1 MSLKENSQDS
11 GLKTLDSRLWTLD
24 SRLMNMKTYTYN
36 DLSPETIASLIQRPK
51 MDFAS
56 VFGTVQ
62 PILDDVEA
70 GGDGAIQKYTKKFD
84 GVAPQSVAMDPN
96 SVSVSLDPAVKE
108 AIDTAMQNIYRFHR
122 EQFSM
127 ELEVETMNGVV
138 CSRVAKPIERVG
150 LYIPGGTA
158 PLPST
163 TMMLGVPAMIA
174 GCSTIVIATP
184 PDENGNVPE
193 SILYIAQKI
202 GAKTVVKAGGAQAIA
217 GMAFGTESIPKV
229 DKIFGPGNQ
238 YVTAAKM
245 ILQNSEAMIS
255 IDMPAGPSEVLVI
268 ADETADPEF
277 IAADLL
283 SQAEH
288 GSDSQVVLVITESA
302 DLDTI
307 NKATAEQLK
316 ALSRKKFASDALD
329 NSFTVMVE
337 SSQQAMEFSN
347 QYAPE
352 HLIIN
357 TKDAEELSESVHNAG
372 SVFIGQWTPESMGDY
387 ASGTN
392 HTLPTYGYA
401 RMYSGVSL
409 NSFQKFITMQTIS
422 KEGLIALGPT
432 VEILADVEGLQAH
445 KNAVSLRLAKVRN
458 EILEVKSEK

>member
-1 MSLKENSQDS
+1 
-11 GLKTLDSRLWTLD
+11 
-24 SRLMNMKTYTYN
+24 MKTYTYS
-36 DLSPETIASLIQRPK
+36 DLTPEKIESLIRRPK

-56 VFGTVQ
+56 VFSTVQ
-62 PILDDVEA
+62 PILDDVEVL
-70 GGDGAIQKYTKKFD
+70 GDSAIRKYTKKFD
-84 GVAPQSVAMDPN
+84 GIDLESVAIDPG
-96 SVSVSLDPAVKE
+96 SQTVSLNPAIQL

-127 ELEVETMNGVV
+127 ELEVETMSGVV

-163 TMMLGVPAMIA
+163 TMMLGIPAMIA
-174 GCSTIVIATP
+174 GCETIVIATP
-184 PDENGNVPE
+184 PDESGNVPE

-202 GAKTVVKAGGAQAIA
+202 GAKTIVKAGGAQAIA
-217 GMAFGTESIPKV
+217 GMAFGTETIPKV

-288 GSDSQVVLVITESA
+288 GSDSQVVLVVTKNA
-302 DLDTI
+302 DLDAI
-307 NKATAEQLK
+307 NSATSKQLD
-316 ALSRKKFASDALD
+316 ALSRKQFASDALEK
-329 NSFTVMVE
+329 SFTIVVE
-337 SSQQAMEFSN
+337 STQQAMEFSN
-347 QYAPE
+347 RYAPE

-357 TKDAEELSESVHNAG
+357 TSDAEELADSVHNAG
-372 SVFIGQWTPESMGDY
+372 SVFVGQWTPESMGDY

-409 NSFQKFITMQTIS
+409 HSFQKFITTQTIS
-422 KEGLIALGPT
+422 KEGLQKLGPI
-432 VEILADVEGLQAH
+432 VETLAEVEGLHAH
-445 KNAVSLRLAKVRN
+445 KNAVSLRLAKLKD
-458 EILEVKSEK
+458 EM

>member
-1 MSLKENSQDS
+1 
-11 GLKTLDSRLWTLD
+11 
-24 SRLMNMKTYTYN
+24 
-36 DLSPETIASLIQRPK
+36 

-62 PILDDVEA
+62 PILDDVESN
-70 GGDGAIQKYTKKFD
+70 GDAAIQEYTQKFD
-84 GVAPQSVAMDPN
+84 GVTPDSVTVDPSAM
-96 SVSVSLDPAVKE
+96 SVNLSPVVQK

-127 ELEVETMNGVV
+127 ELEVETMSGVV

-163 TMMLGVPAMIA
+163 TMMLGVPAMVA
-174 GCSTIVIATP
+174 GCKTIVIATP
-184 PDENGNVPE
+184 PTENGNVPE
-193 SILYIAQKI
+193 SILYIAKKI
-202 GAKTVVKAGGAQAIA
+202 GAQTIVKAGGAQAIA
-217 GMAFGTESIPKV
+217 GMAYGTESIPKV

-245 ILQNSEAMIS
+245 ILQNSEAMVS
-255 IDMPAGPSEVLVI
+255 IDMPAGPSEVLII
-268 ADETADPEF
+268 ADETADPDF
-277 IAADLL
+277 VAADLL

-288 GSDSQVVLVITESA
+288 GSDSQVVLVVTENA
-302 DLDTI
+302 DLEAI
-307 NKATAEQLK
+307 NKATEKQLNE
-316 ALSRKKFASDALD
+316 LPRKSYAADALK
-329 NSFTVMVE
+329 NSFTIVVE
-337 SSQQAMEFSN
+337 STEQAMDFSN
-347 QYAPE
+347 RYAPE

-357 TKDAEELSESVHNAG
+357 TKNAEQLSESVENAG

-409 NSFQKFITMQTIS
+409 HSFQKFITMQTIN
-422 KEGLIALGPT
+422 EIGLRSLGPT
-432 VEILADVEGLQAH
+432 VETLALVEGLHAH
-445 KNAVSLRLAKVRN
+445 KNAVSLRLAKLRR
-458 EILEVKSEK
+458 ER

>member
-1 MSLKENSQDS
+1 
-11 GLKTLDSRLWTLD
+11 
-24 SRLMNMKTYTYN
+24 MKKYIYK
-36 DLSPETIASLIQRPK
+36 DLSGEDIKALIQRPK

-56 VFGTVQ
+56 VFGQVQ
-62 PILDDVEA
+62 PILDDVEKN
-70 GGDGAIQKYTKKFD
+70 GDAAIKRYTKKFD
-84 GVAPQSVAMDPN
+84 GVSLQSVALNPE
-96 SVSVSLDPAVKE
+96 SVTVSLKPE
-108 AIDTAMQNIYRFHR
+108 IQTAIDKASENIYRFHR
-122 EQFSM
+122 EQFAM
-127 ELEVETMNGVV
+127 ELEVETMNGVT
-138 CSRVAKPIERVG
+138 CKRVAKPIERVG

-163 TMMLGVPAMIA
+163 TMMLGIPAMIA
-174 GCSTIVIATP
+174 GCKTIVIATP
-184 PDENGNVPE
+184 PDKDGNVPE
-193 SILYIAQKI
+193 SVLYIAQKI

-217 GMAFGTESIPKV
+217 AMAYGTESIPKV

-245 ILQNSEAMIS
+245 VLQNSEAMVS

-268 ADETADPEF
+268 ADNTSDPEF

-288 GSDSQVVLVITESA
+288 GSDSQVVLVVTEDT
-302 DLDTI
+302 DLEAI
-307 NKATAEQLK
+307 NAATQQQLEKLPRKEFAAK
-316 ALSRKKFASDALD
+316 ALEK
-329 NSFTVMVE
+329 SFTIVVE
-337 SSQQAMEFSN
+337 NSEQAMEFSN

-357 TKDAEELSESVHNAG
+357 TKDEDELAEKVTNAG

-409 NSFQKFITMQTIS
+409 NSFQKFITMQKITE
-422 KEGLIALGPT
+422 EGLKNLGPT
-432 VEILADVEGLQAH
+432 VETLADVEGLHAH
-445 KNAVSLRLAKVRN
+445 KNAVSLRLKK
-458 EILEVKSEK
+458 LGKKS